1 MDGQRRV
8 GQRRVGHARC
18 STNEQGVIVQTEQL
32 RALDVEPDRIYI
44 DRGFSGTTRTDRAGR
59 SRRHPPLMR

>member
-8 GQRRVGHARC
+8 GCARC

-32 RALDVEPDRIYI
+32 RALGVEPERISI
-44 DRGFSGTTRTDRAGR
+44 DRGFSGTTRTNRAGR
-59 SRRHPPLMR
+59 SCRHPPFRCRWMR